1 MTELPVAVR
10 DVDADDLAFA
20 LAALAL
26 GVITA
31 IETGVGFDVVRVRSV
46 VQPAARFVTKGQSG
60 RPNGRL
66 PA

>member
-1 MTELPVAVR
+1 M
-10 DVDADDLAFA
+10 DADDLAFA

-31 IETGVGFDVVRVRSV
+31 IETGVGFDVVRVRGV
-46 VQPAARFVTKGQSG
+46 VQRLLRDSVTKGQSG